1 MSSEEKKGVNK
12 PLIIGLSVAGL
23 IVLFVISF
31 WMYGMGV
38 KSDFVK
44 LKFRYDA
51 QFNEVETTLDNMI
64 KTIKNQAKV
73 KDSFAKDF
81 IAVVM
86 AQAEGRK
93 GGSLLKMQNE
103 SANMLG
109 ITPELY
115 TKLQNSIAGELDQF
129 KRSQDTL
136 TDVWRQYNTFCEN
149 PWHNI
154 LWLSYDG
161 KIKDKPVMI
170 SGGKAK
176 KAIET
181 KELDDD
187 LL

>member
-1 MSSEEKKGVNK
+1 MNK
-12 PLIIGLSVAGL
+12 SVIITLSVVGL
-23 IVLFVISF
+23 IVLFFISF
-31 WMYGMGV
+31 WFYGMGV
-38 KSDFVK
+38 KRDYVG
-44 LKFRYDA
+44 LKNRYEA

-73 KDSFAKDF
+73 KDDFAKDF

-115 TKLQNSIAGELDQF
+115 TKLANSIAGELDQF

-136 TDVWRQYNTFCEN
+136 TDVWRQYNTFCED

-154 LWLSYDG
+154 LWLSYEG
-161 KIKDKPVMI
+161 KIKDKPEMI
-170 SGGKAK
+170 SGAKAK
-176 KAIET
+176 KAVET
-181 KELDDD
+181 KELEDD

>member
-1 MSSEEKKGVNK
+1 MNK
-12 PLIIGLSVAGL
+12 PLIVAVSVVGL
-23 IVLFVISF
+23 IVMFFVCF
-31 WMYGMGV
+31 WFYGMGV
-38 KSDFVK
+38 KREYVG
-44 LKFRYDA
+44 LKNRYEA

-73 KDSFAKDF
+73 KDAFAKDF
-81 IAVVM
+81 LAVVI
-86 AQAEGRK
+86 AQSEGRK
-93 GGSLLKMQNE
+93 GGSLFKS
-103 SANMLG
+103 SAEAANTLG

-136 TDVWRQYNTFCEN
+136 TDVWRQYNTFCED

-154 LWLSYDG
+154 LWLSYEG
-161 KIKDKPVMI
+161 KIKDKPEMI

-176 KAIET
+176 KAVET

>member
-1 MSSEEKKGVNK
+1 MSK
-12 PLIIGLSVAGL
+12 GL
-23 IVLFVISF
+23 IVGISVAALILLFFVSF
-31 WMYGMGV
+31 WFYGMGV
-38 KSDFVK
+38 KREYVG
-44 LKFRYDA
+44 LKNRYEA

-64 KTIKNQAKV
+64 KTIKNQASV

-81 IAVVM
+81 ISVVM

-115 TKLQNSIAGELDQF
+115 TKLANSIAGELDQF

-136 TDVWRQYNTFCEN
+136 TDVWRQYNTFCED

-154 LWLSYDG
+154 LWIGYED
-161 KIKDKPVMI
+161 KVKDKPEMI

-176 KAIET
+176 EAIET
-181 KELDDD
+181 KKLDDD